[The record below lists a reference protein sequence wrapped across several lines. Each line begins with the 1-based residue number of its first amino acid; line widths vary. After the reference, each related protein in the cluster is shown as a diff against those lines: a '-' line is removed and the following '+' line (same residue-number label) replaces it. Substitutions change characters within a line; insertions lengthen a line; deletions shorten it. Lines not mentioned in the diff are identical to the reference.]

1 MGSGGSSNI
10 QVPSAVFPG
19 VSRFLEVGTETVVLL
34 SGEMSA
40 EVYLADKKYDFN
52 KSLKELTITDLK
64 ARIDED
70 QLRLKKLEFA
80 HAISPL
86 ENPMS
91 IRGLRKDIARLKTEL
106 KKKELG
112 I

>member
-1 MGSGGSSNI
+1 MKRKRFSNFQI
-10 QVPSAVFPG
+10 IEFFKLYTMAKNIEFQ
-19 VSRFLEVGTETVVLL
+19 
-34 SGEMSA
+34 
-40 EVYLADKKYDFN
+40 
-52 KSLKELTITDLK
+52 KSLKDLNETDLK
-64 ARIDED
+64 ARVQED

-91 IRGLRKDIARLKTEL
+91 IRGLRKDISRLKTEL
-106 KKKELG
+106 RKRELG

>member
-1 MGSGGSSNI
+1 M
-10 QVPSAVFPG
+10 A
-19 VSRFLEVGTETVVLL
+19 T
-34 SGEMSA
+34 
-40 EVYLADKKYDFN
+40 KKYHFN
-52 KSLKELTITDLK
+52 KGLKEASVTDLK

>member
-1 MGSGGSSNI
+1 
-10 QVPSAVFPG
+10 
-19 VSRFLEVGTETVVLL
+19 
-34 SGEMSA
+34 MSKK
-40 EVYLADKKYDFN
+40 ADFV
-52 KSLKELTITDLK
+52 KSIHGMNESDLK
-64 ARIDED
+64 ARLQED
-70 QLRLKKLEFA
+70 QQRLKKLEFA

-106 KKKELG
+106 KNRQSG

>member
-1 MGSGGSSNI
+1 MAN
-10 QVPSAVFPG
+10 
-19 VSRFLEVGTETVVLL
+19 
-34 SGEMSA
+34 
-40 EVYLADKKYDFN
+40 KKYDFN
-52 KSLKELTITDLK
+52 KGLKELSVADLT
-64 ARIDED
+64 ARINED
-70 QLRLKKLEFA
+70 SLRLKKLEFA

>member
-1 MGSGGSSNI
+1 MAN
-10 QVPSAVFPG
+10 
-19 VSRFLEVGTETVVLL
+19 
-34 SGEMSA
+34 
-40 EVYLADKKYDFN
+40 KKYDFN
-52 KSLKELTITDLK
+52 KGLKDASVVDLK
-64 ARIDED
+64 SRIDED